1 MRSTRLSRGIAA
13 AALACAMAFGLA
25 GCNQERTVR
34 VSFLLERAPKE
45 YRQCRDQVE
54 PTLPKEIPWKDVP
67 VYLAEF
73 KKYGRD
79 QNRCV
84 RGLINWADAQYA
96 AYAKAYR
103 AR

>member
-1 MRSTRLSRGIAA
+1 MRSTRFAKAVLA
-13 AALACAMAFGLA
+13 AALSLAVVGLL

-34 VSFLLERAPKE
+34 VSFLLERAPQE
-45 YRQCRDQVE
+45 YRKCADQVE
-54 PTLPKEIPWKDVP
+54 PTLPREIPWKDVP

-84 RGLINWADAQYA
+84 RGLVNWADAQYA